1 MAELEELKKQ
11 FAEMQAK
18 FNDQAEALVKARTE
32 QKEALTLAKTVLDQ
46 QMNRPPTSTVYIPR
60 ERKYPE
66 FSGKRGEGVEEWI
79 ASMKSALQM
88 MKIPAEDQAE
98 FIKQHLKDEAR
109 LTVKYMV
116 KATEQGVTKIFDAL
130 RETYGDKVP
139 LGTRLKEFY
148 DRKQMPGETIRSYAY
163 DLQEKLM
170 GIQRRDPKRVT
181 DADLVLK
188 EQLVLGLRDDILR
201 REMKRR
207 LQDSEELEFS
217 KLLQDAISWSEEE
230 EYQAV
235 EGMRSSSRS
244 KGVVNVAAATGESPS
259 QLTMEM
265 LHDTMQRIATRQ
277 DELYRMMGTR
287 GHGAPPEREGK
298 ARNPPLRDEAGQY
311 ICYTCN
317 EPGHTSK
324 RCPLNRGATGLTRP
338 PPRQD
343 GPPGAVGGNSES
355 IRPGPSSPAV
365 RSHRATQPSGALKGG
380 AFGNCLTVGVMI
392 AGVLTECLLDTG
404 SEVTT
409 IRESFF
415 HEHFDKSDLSSAHW
429 VQLTAANGLDIPLL
443 GCLEAD
449 VDCMGKSVGRK
460 CIFVLKDDSPN
471 AEEMKGLP
479 GILGMNVLSDLKDFL
494 GYREGLKKMNKY
506 RGTEAQVHRVLADI
520 RRDTGARS
528 QCGRIGYVKVAG
540 RQEVTIPPLSE
551 RVLEGR
557 CGVPSRASCQVLVE
571 ASSGVSLP
579 KSLLVANVLA
589 KTTDGRVP
597 VRVLNSSPR
606 PVTLKPRT
614 RLAVAYQPQE
624 VLPKELVEFEERGE
638 ILHVKAVESVSALDP
653 NCPSTQLPV
662 PVQVDLQR
670 LSSTQCR
677 KLTDLLAKHQDVFSK
692 NDSDLGYTTSVTHNI
707 PTGDAPPIKQR
718 HRRVPP
724 QIFQQFKKHI
734 QDLVSQEVLRESRSP
749 WASPAVIVMKKD
761 GSVRFCCDY
770 RRLNQV
776 TCKDAYPLPRV
787 EESLDALGKA
797 RLFSTLDLTSGYFQ
811 VAMDEADRAKTAVT
825 TPFGLFE
832 WSRMPFGLC
841 NAPATFQRLMGVVL
855 GDLAFEVL
863 LIYLDDVIVFS
874 NDFDT
879 HCERLELVFNRL
891 RQHGLKLKPSKC
903 HLLRDKVK
911 FLGHVISAE
920 GIQVDGEKVQALET
934 WPTPKSVREVRQVLG
949 FMSYYRRFVPK
960 FAQLARPL
968 HALVGKTSQMGTA
981 GTFRWTEECQRSF
994 EKLKLS
1000 LMSPPVLAYP
1010 DFNLPFILTTDGSLH
1025 GLGAVLS
1032 QKQGGVE
1039 HVIAFASR
1047 GLRGAEKNDKNY
1059 SAFKLELLALK
1070 WAVTEKFKEYLMYSK
1085 FTVVSDHNPL
1095 RYLGTANLGAVE
1107 QRWAAQLA
1115 EYDFEVCYKPGRQNA
1130 NADVLSRIPVS
1141 TEPEGEDSGKDFICL
1156 GSEEVRACLWPG
1168 QKDVVTHG
1176 AIQSAVRAAVDGF
1189 SWTELAMEQKKD
1201 PMVQPVLAAVQ
1212 EQQRPPGASLRL
1224 ADPKLQRLFKEFER
1238 LSLHKGVL
1246 FRTITNPRDGEE
1258 TRQLV
1263 VPKSLQRRVYEGQHD
1278 HGGHFGER
1286 STLETM
1292 RRSYYWPTM
1301 TQDVQNW
1308 VKGCKRC
1315 ALAKDVFPKTRAP
1328 MTCTNVSAPLEVLAM
1343 DYTLLE
1349 RSNGGFENVLVLTDL
1364 FTRFTVAVP
1373 TRNQTAHTTAKNLVK
1388 HWFVHYGCPARLHSD
1403 QGRCFEASVIK
1414 ELCQIYKIA
1423 KSRTTPYHP
1432 QGNAQ
1437 CERFN
1442 RTMHEMLRTL
1452 SAEKKRRWDEHL
1464 PELVMAYNSR
1474 PHSSTGYPPFYLMFA
1489 RDPRLPMD
1497 VLGGEDLEE
1506 EEVDNLDDWVK
1517 AHHNKFKTAV
1527 EVAHAA
1533 AEGASK
1539 KRKRAY
1545 DRRSAGALIR
1555 SGDRV
1560 LLRNHSHRGRNKIGD
1575 KWEPHPYIVI
1585 KQNHGDIPVF
1595 TIRPEKGGPPKVIH
1609 RDQLRLC
1616 TFPTPRGN
1624 PGGRRPTTSSSS
1636 DSDSEGPGLLCL
1648 PAFTPTHPTHTVG
1661 GQSQGEETDGAG
1673 RFRRGGIEPTDG
1685 SDVGSEGEGVVEPR
1699 RSERST
1705 RGIIPA
1711 RFDDYVLG

>member
-1 MAELEELKKQ
+1 MEDLQKQFEELQ
-11 FAEMQAK
+11 LK
-18 FNDQAEALVKARTE
+18 FQEQSRQVALLERARTD
-32 QKEALTLAKTVLDQ
+32 QKEALAMAKQVIEQKT
-46 QMNRPPTSTVYIPR
+46 PATVYIQR
-60 ERKYPE
+60 DRKCPD
-66 FSGKRGEGVEEWI
+66 FSGSQSQDDMCVEEWVAAVKTHFAVCKTP
-79 ASMKSALQM
+79 AS
-88 MKIPAEDQAE
+88 DQVE
-98 FIKQHLKDEAR
+98 LVKQHLRGEAKK
-109 LTVKYMV
+109 TVKLCLEEGTSNIEAV
-116 KATEQGVTKIFDAL
+116 FELLEGV
-130 RETYGDKVP
+130 YGDKVP
-139 LGTRLKEFY
+139 VGIRLRDYY
-148 DRKQMPGETIRSYAY
+148 DRRQMPNERIRAYGY
-163 DLQEKLM
+163 DLQEKLHHLK
-170 GIQRRDPKRVT
+170 RRDPSCIPDPEVM
-181 DADLVLK
+181 LK
-188 EQLVLGLRDDILR
+188 EQFLLGLKDDNLR
-201 REMKRR
+201 KEMKRQAKEKPKETFNQ
-207 LQDSEELEFS
+207 LMQA
-217 KLLQDAISWSEEE
+217 AIDWSEEE
-230 EYQAV
+230 ETSQVPRDKSHARAV
-235 EGMRSSSRS
+235 S
-244 KGVVNVAAATGESPS
+244 GVATDATVPALSL
-259 QLTMEM
+259 QT
-265 LHDTMQRIATRQ
+265 LHDSIQQIAARQ
-277 DELYRMMGTR
+277 EELYKAV
-287 GHGAPPEREGK
+287 HGAEYRK
-298 ARNPPLRDEAGQY
+298 YSKMRNPPLRDEAGQY

-317 EPGHTSK
+317 EPGHTS
-324 RCPLNRGATGLTRP
+324 RHCPLNRGATEVTRP
-338 PPRQD
+338 PPRQN
-343 GPPGAVGGNSES
+343 GPAGAVGGSTES
-355 IRPGPSSPAV
+355 SRPGPSTPTI
-365 RSHRATQPSGALKGG
+365 RSHQATQPAGALRGG
-380 AFGNCLTVGVMI
+380 AFGNCLTVGVEI

-415 HEHFDKSDLSSAHW
+415 HEHFDKSALSSAHW

-449 VDCMGKSVGRK
+449 IHCMGKSVGRK
-460 CIFVLKDDSPN
+460 CIFVLKDESPDI
-471 AEEMKGLP
+471 EEMKGLP
-479 GILGMNVLSDLKDFL
+479 GILGMNVLSDLKDFF
-494 GYREGLKKMNKY
+494 GPREGVKKMQKY
-506 RGTEAQVHRVLADI
+506 RGTEAQVHRILADI
-520 RRDTGARS
+520 RRDTSA
-528 QCGRIGYVKVAG
+528 QAECGRIGYVKVAG
-540 RQEVTIPPLSE
+540 KEEVTIPPLSE

-557 CGVPSRASCQVLVE
+557 CGAPSKFSCQVLVE

-579 KSLLVANVLA
+579 KSLLVAMVLA
-589 KTTDGRVP
+589 KTSDGRVP
-597 VRVLNSSPR
+597 VRVLNSSKR
-606 PVTLKPRT
+606 PVTLKPRA
-614 RLAVAYQPQE
+614 RLAVAYWPHR

-638 ILHVKAVESVSALDP
+638 ILHVKAVESMSTLSQD
-653 NCPSTQLPV
+653 CPPTQLPV
-662 PVQVDLQR
+662 PVQADLQR
-670 LSSTQCR
+670 FSKAQRC
-677 KLTDLLAKHQDVFSK
+677 KLTELLTKHQDVFSR

-707 PTGDAPPIKQR
+707 HTGDAPPIKQR

-734 QDLVSQEVLRESRSP
+734 QDLVSQGVLRESRSP

-770 RRLNQV
+770 RKLNQV

-797 RLFSTLDLTSGYFQ
+797 QLFSTLDLTSGYFQ

-903 HLLRDKVK
+903 HLLREEVK

-920 GIQVDGEKVQALET
+920 GIHVDREKVQALET
-934 WPTPKSVREVRQVLG
+934 WPTPTSVKEVRQVLG
-949 FMSYYRRFVPK
+949 FMSYYRRFVPR

-968 HALVGKTSQMGTA
+968 HALVGKTNQTGAA
-981 GTFRWTEECQRSF
+981 GAFRWTEECQRSF
-994 EKLKLS
+994 EELKLS

-1010 DFNLPFILTTDGSLH
+1010 DFNLPFILATDASLQ

-1039 HVIAFASR
+1039 HVVAFASR
-1047 GLRGAEKNDKNY
+1047 GLRGAERNDRNY

-1085 FTVVSDHNPL
+1085 FTVVTDHNPL

-1115 EYDFEVCYKPGRQNA
+1115 EYDFEVCYKPGRQNT
-1130 NADVLSRIPVS
+1130 NTDVLSRIPVG
-1141 TEPEGEDSGKDFICL
+1141 TEADEEDSGKDFICL
-1156 GSEEVRACLWPG
+1156 GPEEVRACLWPG
-1168 QKDVVTHG
+1168 QKDITTQG
-1176 AIQSAVRAAVDGF
+1176 ATQSAVRAAVNGF
-1189 SWTELAMEQKKD
+1189 SWSELEMEQRKD
-1201 PMVQPVLAAVQ
+1201 PRVQPALTAVQ
-1212 EQQRPPGASLRL
+1212 NQQKPTGMSLHQ
-1224 ADPKLQRLFKEFER
+1224 ADPKLQRLFKQFDR

-1246 FRTITNPRDGEE
+1246 FRTITDPRDGERI
-1258 TRQLV
+1258 RQLV
-1263 VPKSLQRRVYEGQHD
+1263 VPENLQRRVYEGQHD

-1301 TQDVQNW
+1301 TQDVQAW
-1308 VKGCKRC
+1308 VKECRRC
-1315 ALAKDVFPKTRAP
+1315 ALAKDVFPRTRAP
-1328 MTCTNVSAPLEVLAM
+1328 MTCTNVSAPLEVVAM

-1349 RSNGGFENVLVLTDL
+1349 RSSGGFENVLVMTDM

-1403 QGRCFEASVIK
+1403 QGRCFEANVIK
-1414 ELCQIYKIA
+1414 ELCHIYRVA

-1442 RTMHEMLRTL
+1442 RTLHEMLRTL
-1452 SAEKKRRWDEHL
+1452 PPEKKKRWDEHL
-1464 PELVMAYNSR
+1464 PEIVMAYNSR

-1497 VLGGEDLEE
+1497 VLGGKDLEE
-1506 EEVDNLDDWVK
+1506 DNVDNLDDWVK
-1517 AHHNKFKTAV
+1517 AHHDRFRTAV

-1533 AEGASK
+1533 AEGVSK
-1539 KRKRAY
+1539 RRKRAY
-1545 DRRSAGALIR
+1545 DRRSAGALLR

-1560 LLRNHSHRGRNKIGD
+1560 LLRNHSHRGRNKMGD

-1585 KQNHGDIPVF
+1585 NQNHSDIPVF
-1595 TIRPEKGGPPKVIH
+1595 TIRPEKGGPSKVVH

-1616 TFPTPRGN
+1616 TFPTQRGKPR
-1624 PGGRRPTTSSSS
+1624 GRRPVTSSTSGS
-1636 DSDSEGPGLLCL
+1636 DTDGSDLLCL
-1648 PAFTPTHPTHTVG
+1648 PAFTPMHHTHAAGVG
-1661 GQSQGEETDGAG
+1661 VAGDRSPGGGPGGAEGFRTDGM
-1673 RFRRGGIEPTDG
+1673 EPTAG
-1685 SDVGSEGEGVVEPR
+1685 SDAGSESDGVVEPR
-1699 RSERST
+1699 RSARSN
-1705 RGIIPA
+1705 RGTLPA
-1711 RFDDYVLG
+1711 RFDDYVLE